1 MSCICN
7 FRCSSADGKR
17 KTASVSLTCESEVR
31 LAHAVLETGS
41 HDGEEQVYMVICMW
55 LNITVEN

>member
-1 MSCICN
+1 MKISSDVMYCN

-17 KTASVSLTCESEVR
+17 KTASASLTCESEVR

-41 HDGEEQVYMVICMW
+41 HDGEEQVW
-55 LNITVEN
+55 